1 MTRPPTGL
9 PLLALLLGLL
19 IPLLAMADEAEVRI
33 HSLSSAED
41 PSGHL
46 GPAEVDD
53 GAITFNPLPV
63 SKGRYRLGSSDS
75 AFWLRLEVNNQQPEA
90 ALRWLEVGQ
99 ARLRE
104 ISYYVKVDGRW
115 VTHQGGRTTPISE
128 RELPALTPVFAVDI
142 PAHTARTL
150 LIRVASDTPIIL
162 HPRLLSTARLLEEER
177 KTSRMEYLMAGAVIL
192 MLLFGV
198 VLWTMLREPG
208 FLVFGLLSLAFLLFR
223 WSIKGVAFLEF
234 WPESPEWTRLA
245 IGISLSLM
253 GGLMLLLHRILLR
266 TRELFPRI
274 DRLLIAL
281 IFSFALI
288 AVLFL
293 FLPHRPL
300 MHFMAIW
307 GLSIALFSP
316 VLGYMAW
323 RKGVLLWGYAFAA
336 YVLPWQVTK
345 LLYFSTIGWLPRVPS
360 EISEP
365 AMLISMLLASVII
378 LAGLGARVV
387 RERRERMRSKEE
399 RRAELERLVNERTT
413 ELVKARQAAED
424 TLSEHRQFLAMI
436 SHELRSPIASISS
449 ACTVLDAQRRQNT
462 SPPERVLQRIHRAV
476 ARMTGFM
483 DNLLTEDRFASD
495 AWAVRAQDVALQAFL
510 EDVVEQARHT
520 ITRHELVLEVG
531 TTLGEMTFDPALIR
545 IALLNLIDN
554 AAKVAPENSRIT
566 ITADYSESARLRLQV
581 ADQGRGLQGAD
592 PRRLFDKYTRG
603 ENMSQIAGVGMGLYL
618 VRRIAELHGGSV
630 GIMDGHNRGAVSFVE
645 LPAPLAQ
652 Q

>member
-1 MTRPPTGL
+1 MTRPAACL

-19 IPLLAMADEAEVRI
+19 MPLLAMADEAEVHI
-33 HSLSSAED
+33 HSLSWAED
-41 PSGHL
+41 PSGRL
-46 GPAEVDD
+46 GPAEVAD
-53 GAITFNPLPV
+53 GAIIFSPLPV

-75 AFWLRLEVNNQQPEA
+75 AFWLKLEISNQQPEA

-104 ISYYVKVDGRW
+104 ISYHVNIDGRW
-115 VTHQGGRTTPISE
+115 VARQGGRTTPISE
-128 RELPALTPVFAVDI
+128 RELPALTPVFSVDI
-142 PAHTARTL
+142 PAHTSKTL

-162 HPRLLSTARLLEEER
+162 HPRLLSTARLLEGER

-300 MHFMAIW
+300 MQFMAIW

-316 VLGYMAW
+316 VLGYLAW
-323 RKGVLLWGYAFAA
+323 RKGVLLWGYAFAG
-336 YVLPWQVTK
+336 YVLPWLVTK

-360 EISEP
+360 KLSEP

-449 ACTVLDAQRRQNT
+449 ACTVLDAQRRQGT
-462 SPPERVLQRIHRAV
+462 SPPEPERVLQRIRRAV

-495 AWAVRAQDVALQAFL
+495 AWAVRAQHVAPQAFL

-520 ITRHELVLEVG
+520 VTRHELALEL
-531 TTLGEMTFDPALIR
+531 TIPPTKITFDPALIR
-545 IALLNLIDN
+545 VALLNLIDN

-592 PRRLFDKYTRG
+592 PRRIFDKYTRG

-618 VRRIAELHGGSV
+618 VRRIAELHGGSA
-630 GIMDGHNRGAVSFVE
+630 GIMDRPEGGAVAYLT
-645 LPAPLAQ
+645 LPLTS
-652 Q
+652 